1 MRAWMVAALVCV
13 SGVAVAKPAGII
25 VPPVEAEMGAGSPL
39 DGSDVGTSTEFRIGL
54 HWASL
59 YWKPTRWDV
68 GVGFVTSSRST
79 FTGTV
84 ERSIAPEQQGL
95 SLNGAYVSAAYAIE
109 SHKHWR
115 TWLGGRFEMLG
126 GERDGRDVST
136 TGVAV
141 RLATEVF
148 SAGVGGAGDHSAVA
162 LFAGAIAVGVY
173 VEAVQRGMPDGLG
186 ELDAGAGVTMRIPFL
201 AAVAN

>member
-1 MRAWMVAALVCV
+1 MRAWMVAAVVCV
-13 SGVAVAKPAGII
+13 SGVATAKPAGII
-25 VPPVEAEMGAGSPL
+25 VPPVEAEVGAGSPI
-39 DGSDVGTSTEFRIGL
+39 DSTEVGTSAEFRVGL

-68 GVGFVTSSRST
+68 GIGFVTSTRST

-95 SLNGAYVSAAYAIE
+95 SLSGAYFTTAYAIE

-115 TWLGGRFEMLG
+115 TGLGGRFEMLRG
-126 GERDGRDVST
+126 SRDGRDVATS
-136 TGVAV
+136 GLAL

-148 SAGVGGAGDHSAVA
+148 SAGAGGAGDHSAVA
-162 LFAGAIAVGVY
+162 MFAGAFALGVY
-173 VEAVQRGMPDGLG
+173 VEAVQRGLPGGLG

>member
-1 MRAWMVAALVCV
+1 MRAWMVAVALSV
-13 SGVAVAKPAGII
+13 SSIAAAKPAGII
-25 VPPVEAEMGAGSPL
+25 VPPVEAEVGAGAPV
-39 DGSDVGTSTEFRIGL
+39 DGSEVGTSTEFRIGL

-68 GVGFVTSSRST
+68 GIGFVTSSRST

-95 SLNGAYVSAAYAIE
+95 SLNGIYFSTAYAIE

-126 GERDGRDVST
+126 GSRDGRDVAT
-136 TGVAV
+136 TGVAL

-148 SAGVGGAGDHSAVA
+148 SAGAGGAGDHSAVA
-162 LFAGAIAVGVY
+162 LFAGAIALGVY
-173 VEAVQRGMPDGLG
+173 VEAVQRGLPGGLG
-186 ELDAGAGVTMRIPFL
+186 ELDAGAGLSMRIPFL